1 MNSQNNHS
9 NKYLKIFVN
18 IIFLIIMAL
27 IIFFIVPRV
36 LIFFMPFLI
45 GWIIS
50 IIANPLVKFLET
62 KVNIVRKLSS
72 ALIIIGVLSLIIF
85 SMYFAFS
92 KIYSESIEFVS
103 NIPQIYEN
111 LESDILKVQQNL
123 IRFYEILPTPLKDNL
138 ILVTQNLNEYIGGF
152 IQNMGIPTVIAAGNI
167 AKNLPSTLLNI
178 IITILAAYF
187 FIVDR
192 DRLNSFINDITPN
205 YIIHRY
211 YFISKNLKVVLGGYF
226 KAQFQLMVIVVFIV
240 LIGFLI
246 LRVNYIF
253 ILTILIAVLD
263 FLPLFGSGIILIPWA
278 LFKALTSDY
287 FTAFGLLIIYTT
299 VQVTRQVIQPKLIG
313 DSIGVDPLATLVL
326 MYTGFRFRG
335 FLGMIIAIPLGLIL
349 FNLYKE
355 GVFNK
360 VISVTKEVIED
371 INNFRRL

>member
-1 MNSQNNHS
+1 MNSQNNYS

>member
-1 MNSQNNHS
+1 MNSQNNYS

-103 NIPQIYEN
+103 NIPQMYEN

>member
-1 MNSQNNHS
+1 MNSQNNYS
-9 NKYLKIFVN
+9 NKYIKIFVN

>member
-1 MNSQNNHS
+1 MNSQNNYS

-192 DRLNSFINDITPN
+192 DRLNLFINDITPN

-226 KAQFQLMVIVVFIV
+226 KAQFQLMVIVIFIV

-253 ILTILIAVLD
+253 ILTIMIAILD

-326 MYTGFRFRG
+326 MYIGFKFRG
-335 FLGMIIAIPLGLIL
+335 FLGMLIAIPLGLIL
-349 FNLYKE
+349 FNLYRE
-355 GVFNK
+355 GVFDK
-360 VISVTKEVIED
+360 TISVAKEVIED

>member
-1 MNSQNNHS
+1 MNSQNNYS

-18 IIFLIIMAL
+18 IIFLIIMVL
-27 IIFFIVPRV
+27 IIFFIVPRA

-72 ALIIIGVLSLIIF
+72 AIIIISVLTLIIF
-85 SMYFAFS
+85 SIYFAFS
-92 KIYSESIEFVS
+92 KIYSESVEFVS
-103 NIPQIYEN
+103 NLPQIYEN

-123 IRFYEILPTPLKDNL
+123 IRFYEILPPPLKDNL
-138 ILVTQNLNEYIGGF
+138 ILVTENLSEYIGEF
-152 IQNMGIPTVIAAGNI
+152 IQNMGIPTVVAAGNI

-205 YIIHRY
+205 YILHRY

-226 KAQFQLMVIVVFIV
+226 KAQFQLMIIVVFIV
-240 LIGFLI
+240 LIGFLV

-313 DSIGVDPLATLVL
+313 DSIGLDPLVTLVL
-326 MYTGFRFRG
+326 MYTGFKFRG
-335 FLGMIIAIPLGLIL
+335 FLGMLIAIPLGLIL
-349 FNLYKE
+349 FNLYRE
-355 GVFNK
+355 GVFDK
-360 VISVTKEVIED
+360 AISVTKEMIED
-371 INNFRRL
+371 INNYRRL